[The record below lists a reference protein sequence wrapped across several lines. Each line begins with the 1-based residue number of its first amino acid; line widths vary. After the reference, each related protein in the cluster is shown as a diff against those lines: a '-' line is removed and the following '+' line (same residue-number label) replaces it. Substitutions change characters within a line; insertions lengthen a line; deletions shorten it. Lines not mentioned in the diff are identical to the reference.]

1 MHLLLNNGFGKGELT
16 STQKE
21 GIIMCIPKED
31 KSTRKGGGGGGEE
44 KKRRKEKKKKER
56 KKKDE
61 FNLTTWCCL

>member
-31 KSTRKGGGGGGEE
+31 KSTTKGGGGGGGGGEE
-44 KKRRKEKKKKER
+44 KKK

-61 FNLTTWCCL
+61 FNLTT